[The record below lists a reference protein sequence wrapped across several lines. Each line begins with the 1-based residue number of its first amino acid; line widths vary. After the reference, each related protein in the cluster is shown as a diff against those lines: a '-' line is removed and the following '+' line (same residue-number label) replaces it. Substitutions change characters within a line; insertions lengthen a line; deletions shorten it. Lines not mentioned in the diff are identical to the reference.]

1 MLMAKIA
8 YVLIN
13 CDIGK
18 ESKVLEEL
26 RRTPGVSEAHLLYGV
41 YDIIVKVTGETDSEI
56 RDIVTNNIR
65 RISGVRRTLTMP
77 VID

>member
-1 MLMAKIA
+1 MVKVA
-8 YVLIN
+8 YVLVN

-26 RRTPGVSEAHLLYGV
+26 RRTPGVAEAHLLYGV
-41 YDIIVKVTGETDSEI
+41 YDIIVKITGGTDSDI
-56 RDIVTNNIR
+56 RDIVTNYIR

>member
-1 MLMAKIA
+1 MMVKIA

-26 RRTPGVSEAHLLYGV
+26 RRTPGVAEAHMLYGV
-41 YDIIVKVTGETDSEI
+41 YDIIVKVTGESDLEI
-56 RDIVTNNIR
+56 RETVTNHIR